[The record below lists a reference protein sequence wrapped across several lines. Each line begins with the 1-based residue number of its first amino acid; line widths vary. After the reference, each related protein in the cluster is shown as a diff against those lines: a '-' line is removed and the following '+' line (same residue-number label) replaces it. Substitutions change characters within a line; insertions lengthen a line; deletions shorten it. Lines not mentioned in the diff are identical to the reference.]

1 MPKFACQLFQSPPN
15 RYRIFKMKPQKPA
28 QGIMLNRNWGTAR
41 TYTIACECGELD
53 HFPQMWIDIG
63 DESDADLQNVTVTFY
78 VETASPWYSV
88 NRWHQIWQM
97 LTRGYVKQEHA
108 LILSKQAALNLS
120 TVIRNSVAEMQQV
133 NVAKLDKE

>member
-1 MPKFACQLFQSPPN
+1 
-15 RYRIFKMKPQKPA
+15 MKPQKPA

-88 NRWHQIWQM
+88 NRWRQIWQM

>member
-1 MPKFACQLFQSPPN
+1 MSKFATKIFQSPPN

-88 NRWHQIWQM
+88 NRWRQIWQI